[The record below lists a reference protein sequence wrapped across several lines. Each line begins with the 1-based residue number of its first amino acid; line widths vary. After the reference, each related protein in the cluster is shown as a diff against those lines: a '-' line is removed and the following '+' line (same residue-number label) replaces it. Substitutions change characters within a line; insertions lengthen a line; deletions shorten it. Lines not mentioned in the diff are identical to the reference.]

1 MPFNSIVGPVRVP
14 PAKIAATALRAG
26 SCRPKRAMMDA
37 TSHDLLRGAPPHSAA
52 PTLKS
57 HPRMVERIAADE
69 AAHDEVVVWIR
80 ERTRQRGDEP
90 PAIS

>member
-1 MPFNSIVGPVRVP
+1 
-14 PAKIAATALRAG
+14 
-26 SCRPKRAMMDA
+26 
-37 TSHDLLRGAPPHSAA
+37 
-52 PTLKS
+52 
-57 HPRMVERIAADE
+57 MVERIAADE